1 MFGIKNSESEKEA
14 VLYRKKAGELI
25 LKVLNKTVNVRVAL
39 LNFPQDIKDSSVKA
53 AWHALCHL
61 GADEELRAKDRLYAE
76 EQDLF
81 LNSVAQTLLEG
92 NSLAEEIINAY
103 KKYYTEPLT
112 PHKRGIKGFF
122 EEMKNFLV
130 LKK

>member
-1 MFGIKNSESEKEA
+1 MFGINPETEKEA

-25 LKVLNKTVNVRVAL
+25 LKVLKGVMNVRVAL
-39 LNFPQDIKDSSVKA
+39 LNFPKDVEDESVKA

-61 GADEELRAKDRLYAE
+61 GADEELRTKDTLYAE

-81 LNSVAQTLLEG
+81 LNSVAATLLDG
-92 NSLAEEIINAY
+92 NPLTQDVINAY
-103 KKYYTEPLT
+103 KEYYEEPLT
-112 PHKRGIKGFF
+112 PHKKGIKGFF
-122 EEMKNFLV
+122 AEIKNFLV